1 MNSDEQF
8 DDDMDKLIKSA
19 KQLIELCR
27 QEDILDKIDK
37 TIELSSLTDARA
49 IIDQIKYNIKNSWFN
64 Y

>member
-8 DDDMDKLIKSA
+8 DDDMDKLIQSA

-37 TIELSSLTDARA
+37 IIDYTSLTDAQA
-49 IIDQIKYNIKNSWFN
+49 VIDYIKHNIKNS
-64 Y
+64 

>member
-8 DDDMDKLIKSA
+8 DDDMGKLIQSA

-37 TIELSSLTDARA
+37 IIDYTSLTDAQA
-49 IIDQIKYNIKNSWFN
+49 VIDYIKHNIKNS
-64 Y
+64 